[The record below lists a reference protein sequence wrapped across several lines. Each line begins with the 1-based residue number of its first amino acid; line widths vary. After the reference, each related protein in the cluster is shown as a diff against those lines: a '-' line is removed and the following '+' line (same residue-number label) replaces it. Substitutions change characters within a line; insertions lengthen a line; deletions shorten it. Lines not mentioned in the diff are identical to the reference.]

1 VVVAVVVVVDLDF
14 DFDFDRRQVQ
24 VQVQA
29 AQAVQASGREA
40 ANPTPDDA
48 TVDSTAGRA
57 INAPRRSGTGP

>member
-14 DFDFDRRQVQ
+14 DFDFDRRQ